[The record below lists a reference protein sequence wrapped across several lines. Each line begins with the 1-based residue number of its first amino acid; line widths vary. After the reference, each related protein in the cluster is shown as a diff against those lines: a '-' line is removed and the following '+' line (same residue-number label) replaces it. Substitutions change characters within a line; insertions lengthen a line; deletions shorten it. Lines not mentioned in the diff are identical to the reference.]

1 MGPMMGLVGWTG
13 LVCQDKLH
21 PGITQGS
28 LSSRRIHEE
37 NAVSR
42 VSIKAGYWWYTATYK
57 ASYCKPLIFVRC
69 LENSY
74 LLPLKNSDPWV
85 C

>member
-42 VSIKAGYWWYTATYK
+42 G
-57 ASYCKPLIFVRC
+57 F
-69 LENSY
+69 N
-74 LLPLKNSDPWV
+74 
-85 C
+85 